1 MASLNKVMIIGN
13 LTRDP
18 ELRYTKSGAAVCEL
32 GIAVNRKYM
41 VNNQPQEETTFV
53 DIIVW
58 NKQAESCSKYLQKGK
73 SVFID
78 GRLKLDAWENKDG
91 EKRSKMRVVAER
103 VQFLSSTGQQ
113 NQVQSQ
119 QEKQSQ
125 QINTGQGYPQ
135 HNNERADFQPQQQQQ
150 QQQNNYN
157 QRPAAPSTARKP
169 NQQQSMPKP
178 PDNYNSQVE
187 DDIPF

>member
-1 MASLNKVMIIGN
+1 MASLNKVMLIGN

-18 ELRYTKSGAAVCEL
+18 ELRYTTSGAAVCEL
-32 GIAVNRKYM
+32 GLAVNRKYVM
-41 VNNQPQEETTFV
+41 NNQEKEETTFI

-73 SVFID
+73 SVFIE
-78 GRLKLDAWENKDG
+78 GRLKLDNWETKDG

-103 VQFLSSTGQQ
+103 VQFLSSSDQD
-113 NQVQSQ
+113 QVQSQ
-119 QEKQSQ
+119 QEKQYQ
-125 QINTGQGYPQ
+125 QNNTGQRYPQ
-135 HNNERADFQPQQQQQ
+135 YNNQHPDYQPQQ

-157 QRPAAPSTARKP
+157 QRSVASSSASKPS
-169 NQQQSMPKP
+169 QQQSMPKP
-178 PDNYNSQVE
+178 PINHHMDPE